1 MARPRTTGA
10 AVRASGPGLALISVP
25 GRYAFAEAMDA
36 LDAGCD
42 VMIFS
47 DNVPVEQE
55 ITLKDVAAQ
64 RDLIVMGPDCGTAIV
79 AGVGLGFSHTLAAG
93 PVGLV
98 AASGTGAQQMLCLLD
113 YAGAGVSAALGVGG
127 RDLSAAVGGR
137 SARAALTALDADPGT
152 ELIVVVSKPPAPAV
166 AAELRGFASDLAT
179 PVQFAFVAP
188 GEPDLT
194 AATETA
200 LRALGLPVPPGP
212 TGRACRA
219 ACGQAA
225 RSLRGLFAG
234 GTLCDEAMVIAA
246 ERLGPIWSNIPL
258 AAQWRLE
265 PRAPVGAAGHAMID
279 FGDDELTRGRA
290 HPMID
295 QSLRL
300 ERLAA
305 EAADPAV
312 AVILLD
318 VVLGHGAHPDP
329 AAELGPAIAA
339 VRAAAGGPAAAA
351 AAAGWRG
358 SGRRGLAD
366 RRGVRP
372 AGPYPAGD
380 EAPGGRGARVRL
392 QRGGHAVRLRP
403 DRRCAMTELLRREP
417 HIISAGLGLLAEAA
431 QDQAARV
438 TEVDW
443 APPMAGVEDD
453 LVPVL
458 SDPRRTPANALA
470 VQRMLAVRAQ
480 LVDVVPARV
489 ALDLQPGEF
498 LHAGPPVSWER
509 AAGPLRGALM
519 GAAVFEGLAGSPE
532 AAAQL
537 AASAAR
543 SRSRRATPG
552 RPWARW
558 PA

>member
-1 MARPRTTGA
+1 MSAEHVEARSGAYADSVTLMRVSADVRQADGVQAALVAMATELNLTLLAPMGFRSPPDAGPNQLLIAIRARDDAALLEALAAVDAALAARPAVGSGVALAQPRTTRSA
-10 AVRASGPGLALISVP
+10 ARASSPGLALISVP

-55 ITLKDVAAQ
+55 IMLKDIAAR

-79 AGVGLGFSHTLAAG
+79 AGVGLGFSHTLTAG

-166 AAELRGFASDLAT
+166 AAELRGFAAGLTT
-179 PVQFAFVAP
+179 PVQFALVAP

-194 AATETA
+194 AATESA
-200 LRALGLPVPPGP
+200 VRALGLPVPDWPQWPGAP
-212 TGRACRA
+212 GGPRP
-219 ACGQAA
+219 GA
-225 RSLRGLFAG
+225 RWLRGLFAG

-246 ERLGPIWSNIPL
+246 GRLGPIWSNIPL

-265 PRAPVGAAGHAMID
+265 PRAPAVATAGHAMID
-279 FGDDELTRGRA
+279 FGDDELTVGRA

-305 EAADPAV
+305 EAADPEV
-312 AVILLD
+312 AVVLLD

-329 AAELGPAIAA
+329 AADLGPAIAA
-339 VRAAAGGPAAAA
+339 ARAGQPSGGPAGSGQAGSGRAGGGQAGGGVAVVVSLIGAASDPQGLARQARALQEAGAHVFGSNAAA
-351 AAAGWRG
+351 ARFACD
-358 SGRRGLAD
+358 LI
-366 RRGVRP
+366 
-372 AGPYPAGD
+372 
-380 EAPGGRGARVRL
+380 EGAR
-392 QRGGHAVRLRP
+392 
-403 DRRCAMTELLRREP
+403 
-417 HIISAGLGLLAEAA
+417 
-431 QDQAARV
+431 
-438 TEVDW
+438 
-443 APPMAGVEDD
+443 
-453 LVPVL
+453 
-458 SDPRRTPANALA
+458 
-470 VQRMLAVRAQ
+470 
-480 LVDVVPARV
+480 
-489 ALDLQPGEF
+489 
-498 LHAGPPVSWER
+498 
-509 AAGPLRGALM
+509 
-519 GAAVFEGLAGSPE
+519 
-532 AAAQL
+532 
-537 AASAAR
+537 
-543 SRSRRATPG
+543 
-552 RPWARW
+552 
-558 PA
+558 